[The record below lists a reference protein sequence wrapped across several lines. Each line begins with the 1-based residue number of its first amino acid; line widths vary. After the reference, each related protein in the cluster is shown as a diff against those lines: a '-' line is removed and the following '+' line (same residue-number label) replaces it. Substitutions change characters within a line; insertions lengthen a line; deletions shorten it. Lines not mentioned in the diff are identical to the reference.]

1 MDHLDVGL
9 DWDWIGIG
17 LDYMVLD
24 WDCHLH
30 VADIVDVQGLL
41 QADHQAL
48 RGLKIASRC
57 GELR

>member
-1 MDHLDVGL
+1 MS
-9 DWDWIGIG
+9 DWIGIG

-30 VADIVDVQGLL
+30 VADVVDVQGLL

-48 RGLKIASRC
+48 KGLKIASRC

>member
-1 MDHLDVGL
+1 MDHLDDGL

-30 VADIVDVQGLL
+30 VPDVVDVQGLL

-48 RGLKIASRC
+48 RGLKIA
-57 GELR
+57 